1 MRDEGK
7 SPATIYARVSLLSSF
22 YRWAMSRH
30 QTRRTFARIVSEMTG
45 SIADTQNALDHKNP
59 TTTMV
64 YVQRIGIKR
73 DRYSSGVLDRWAHKG
88 KIGEG

>member
-7 SPATIYARVSLLSSF
+7 SPAAIYTRVSFLSSF
-22 YRWAMSRH
+22 YCWAMSHH

-45 SIADTQNALDHKNP
+45 AIANTQNALDHKNL
-59 TTTMV
+59 TTMV

-73 DRYSSGVLDRWAHKG
+73 DHYSSGVLDRWAHKG
-88 KIGEG
+88 KVGEG